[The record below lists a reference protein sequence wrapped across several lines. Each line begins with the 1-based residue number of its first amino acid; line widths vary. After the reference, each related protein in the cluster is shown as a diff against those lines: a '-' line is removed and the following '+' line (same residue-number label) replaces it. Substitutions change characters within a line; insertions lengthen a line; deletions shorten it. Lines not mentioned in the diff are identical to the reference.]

1 MKRISVFHSRL
12 GAAALAAA
20 LHYSYG
26 AAGQAELLPALR
38 RLQAIK
44 KQPRGFVSADE
55 ALLVVADGERHTVLQ
70 RAINNVVGRFRPDLE
85 IVYYSMHE
93 HSSRWVRFA
102 LWWLSRGLLPGRL
115 ATYVSQ
121 VVWNGMR

>member
-1 MKRISVFHSRL
+1 MFHSRL

-38 RLQAIK
+38 RLPTIK
-44 KQPRGFVSADE
+44 RQPRAFVSPGE
-55 ALLVVADGERHTVLQ
+55 ALLVVADGKRHLVLQ
-70 RAINNVVGRFRPDLE
+70 RAISNVVGRFRPDLE
-85 IVYYSMHE
+85 IVYYSIQE
-93 HSSRWVRFA
+93 HNSPWVRFA
-102 LWWLSRGLLPGRL
+102 LWWLGHGLLPGRL
-115 ATYVSQ
+115 ATYVSR